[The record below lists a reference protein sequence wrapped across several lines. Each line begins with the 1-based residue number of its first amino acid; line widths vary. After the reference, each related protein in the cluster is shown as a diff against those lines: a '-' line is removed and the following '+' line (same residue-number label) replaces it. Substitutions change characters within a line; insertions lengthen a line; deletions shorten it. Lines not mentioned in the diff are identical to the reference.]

1 MCHCQYFLKKIKNRD
16 LELAQQD
23 LSPIDKSK
31 SRQKMTESYE
41 NSPETIKYSSPNKKE
56 DYNKNVPNDDKND
69 INPED
74 MRLFTGLQSS
84 KNLTNN
90 DIGAIDDELE
100 ELQLKS

>member
-1 MCHCQYFLKKIKNRD
+1 
-16 LELAQQD
+16 
-23 LSPIDKSK
+23 
-31 SRQKMTESYE
+31 MTESYE

-56 DYNKNVPNDDKND
+56 DYNKNVLNDDKND